1 MSRSGS
7 VSRWSELLDSST
19 QPPPYQSPERHS
31 RKLKSLS
38 TPTPSRADS
47 KSSDSQLSSRRV
59 LFAVDEGEGLSGR
72 GRNKRSNPA
81 SVTYPPP
88 TRATKLDSRSN
99 ARERSKA
106 SKATTPSTARKSHAS
121 AKQGQAAVNGGSSS
135 EEDGHVDG
143 EGGSMRHSR
152 HLQAPEQQR
161 QARLEEQGLNEDE
174 MDSGGDSIE
183 ADSDYDE
190 LMSLRRNNLPTPHA
204 AGAASRSSTK
214 MCGVGMQVEIDKH
227 GRVRVTKLAEG
238 GAAAEHGGIVEGDA
252 IEAVDGVPLRAKSLE
267 QVNPKSP
274 CMKQSRSTCP
284 CASFACSLA
293 RLLACFLLHA
303 VLQCSFSRCC
313 RGSMRVAGMR
323 CGKACDVSL
332 HLASPICVCCDVC
345 MLRLTYAA
353 VLPGNT
359 QYGSLARQHSAS
371 CV

>member
-1 MSRSGS
+1 MGRSGS

-19 QPPPYQSPERHS
+19 QPPPYQSPERHA

-47 KSSDSQLSSRRV
+47 KSSDTQLSSRRV
-59 LFAVDEGEGLSGR
+59 LFAVDEGEELSGR

-88 TRATKLDSRSN
+88 TRATKLDSRSK

-106 SKATTPSTARKSHAS
+106 SKATTPSTASKSHAS
-121 AKQGQAAVNGGSSS
+121 AKQGQAAINGASSS

-143 EGGSMRHSR
+143 EGGSMRHLMRHSR

-161 QARLEEQGLNEDE
+161 QARSEEQGLSEDE

-190 LMSLRRNNLPTPHA
+190 LMSLRRNNLPTPHPG
-204 AGAASRSSTK
+204 GAASSRSTKMSTKSTK

-227 GRVRVTKLAEG
+227 ARVRVTKLAEG

-252 IEAVDGVPLRAKSLE
+252 IEAVDGMPLRAKSLQ
-267 QVNPKSP
+267 QVNPKSLEQVYLSL
-274 CMKQSRSTCP
+274 CLFCLL
-284 CASFACSLA
+284 ACSLA
-293 RLLACFLLHA
+293 CLLAC
-303 VLQCSFSRCC
+303 
-313 RGSMRVAGMR
+313 
-323 CGKACDVSL
+323 
-332 HLASPICVCCDVC
+332 
-345 MLRLTYAA
+345 
-353 VLPGNT
+353 
-359 QYGSLARQHSAS
+359 SLALLLACSLVSCFMLCCSAAS
-371 CV
+371 AGVVEVA